1 MPTIPPRNFDTASER
16 WGAWAE
22 GMLVELQRTVER
34 LTQNEGNA
42 NKSVSATLG
51 SLAETVLALG
61 QQVVELEKRK
71 TIMVSAEEFDE
82 TRAVNVSVQTPAS
95 VTFTLTEPRN
105 VLIRASAAMSA
116 RINGTVTGSAGGG
129 VSVSGLPSDAWVS
142 ATSLYSVA
150 PSASFNAPIQAQK
163 TWALPAGTYT
173 LTTWVSFTG
182 SLGSGPD
189 VRITLPDLYVQI
201 LERA

>member
-1 MPTIPPRNFDTASER
+1 M
-16 WGAWAE
+16 G
-22 GMLVELQRTVER
+22 
-34 LTQNEGNA
+34 
-42 NKSVSATLG
+42 ATLG
-51 SLAETVLALG
+51 SLGETVLALSD
-61 QQVVELEKRK
+61 QVNELNKRR
-71 TIMVSAEEFDE
+71 TVMVSAENFDE
-82 TRAVNVSVQTPAS
+82 TRTANMSVQTPATI
-95 VTFTLTEPRN
+95 TFTLTEPRN

-116 RINGTVTGSAGGG
+116 RINGATSGSAGGS
-129 VSVSGLPSDAWVS
+129 VSVSGLPSGFWVS
-142 ATSLYSVA
+142 ASSIYSVA